1 MKSKLWFNNVR
12 FHKHLN
18 GSKWRNNTDHPYD
31 LLIRKAAFLLGLK
44 RVMLCISATAV
55 LLEPTV
61 ILQVKVCDAPN
72 PLSSTSLCD
81 KIVSVETWDFV
92 SGSKIPSIRTY
103 PSVVAFIGIQT
114 TPLIFAGMS
123 VKLQLIAWS
132 STTYTTFNV
141 SASTLASGNFQFIIL
156 INNLFGP
163 RHGLNAFNI
172 VSFSVSQWRR
182 NSMNCIIM
190 TKIRVVT

>member
-1 MKSKLWFNNVR
+1 MLMTYLSE
-12 FHKHLN
+12 
-18 GSKWRNNTDHPYD
+18 
-31 LLIRKAAFLLGLK
+31 KALLLGWK

-61 ILQVKVCDAPN
+61 ILQVKVCDASDS
-72 PLSSTSLCD
+72 LSSTSLSD

-103 PSVVAFIGIQT
+103 PSVVVFTEFQT

-123 VKLQLIAWS
+123 EKLQLIAWS
-132 STTYTTFNV
+132 STTYTTFKV

-172 VSFSVSQWRR
+172 VSFSVSQ
-182 NSMNCIIM
+182 
-190 TKIRVVT
+190 